1 MKTNLESE
9 IAIVKLWR
17 QLYQT
22 YTLLK
27 QCEDRVI
34 EEHGLTTEQ
43 FAVLGAMDYFVGPMN
58 ITDIARWLERS
69 TNSVTMLVDRMVK
82 AGLVRRVRSKSDRR
96 VVRVTFTSK
105 GKNAIKPATQASFEV
120 IRKILSQL
128 SYEDR
133 NALLSL
139 LGTMKYEILKYLN
152 PGVDIEEVKREEL
165 KQAANVKEWL
175 NEYGFPST
183 PEAERQG
190 SGKRKTRNKTK

>member
-1 MKTNLESE
+1 MKTKLESE
-9 IAIVKLWR
+9 ITILKLWR

-43 FAVLGAMDYFVGPMN
+43 FAVLGAMDYFARPMN

-69 TNSVTMLVDRMVK
+69 TNSITMLVDRMVK
-82 AGLVRRVRSKSDRR
+82 AGLVRRVRSKTDRR
-96 VVRVTFTSK
+96 VVRVIFTSK

-120 IRKILSQL
+120 IRGILSQL
-128 SYEDR
+128 PYEDR
-133 NALLSL
+133 NNL
-139 LGTMKYEILKYLN
+139 LGLLGATKYEILKCLN
-152 PGVDIEEVKREEL
+152 PGVNIEEVKREEL

-175 NEYGFPST
+175 NEYGLSSSPQ
-183 PEAERQG
+183 AKRQV
-190 SGKRKTRNKTK
+190 GKKKKAI

>member
-9 IAIVKLWR
+9 IGIVKLWR

-27 QCEDRVI
+27 RCEDQVI

-43 FAVLGAMDYFVGPMN
+43 FSVLGAMDYFVGPMN
-58 ITDIARWLERS
+58 ITDIAHWLERS
-69 TNSVTMLVDRMVK
+69 TNSITMIVDRMVK

-105 GKNAIKPATQASFEV
+105 GKNALKPATQASYQV
-120 IRKILSQL
+120 IRGILLQL

-133 NALLSL
+133 NNL
-139 LGTMKYEILKYLN
+139 LGLLGATKYEIQKYLN
-152 PGVDIEEVKREEL
+152 PGVDIEKVKREEL
-165 KQAANVKEWL
+165 KQAANVKKWL
-175 NEYGFPST
+175 NQYGLSST
-183 PEAERQG
+183 PQAKRQ
-190 SGKRKTRNKTK
+190 SGKKKS

>member
-9 IAIVKLWR
+9 ITIVKLWR

-27 QCEDRVI
+27 QCENRVV

-43 FAVLGAMDYFVGPMN
+43 FAVLGAIDYFGPMN

-69 TNSVTMLVDRMVK
+69 TNSITMLVDRMVK
-82 AGLVRRVRSKSDRR
+82 AGLVRRARSKRDRR
-96 VVRVTFTSK
+96 VVRVTSTSK
-105 GKNAIKPATQASFEV
+105 GNNAIKPATRASFEA
-120 IRKILSQL
+120 IRKILLQL

-133 NALLSL
+133 NNL
-139 LGTMKYEILKYLN
+139 LGLLGATKYEILRYLN
-152 PGVDIEEVKREEL
+152 PGVDIEEVKREES

-175 NEYGFPST
+175 NEYGLSST
-183 PEAERQG
+183 PQAKGQG
-190 SGKRKTRNKTK
+190 GKKKKAI

>member
-175 NEYGFPST
+175 NEYGFLST
-183 PEAERQG
+183 PEAKRRG